1 MRSIESFSEVK
12 EDIYDMVTIFD
23 YLCYLIH

>member
-23 YLCYLIH
+23 YLCYIIH